1 MTINNADIIQ
11 AVLQEHQEPTK
22 GPSYNFKES
31 DIWEEISKL
40 NRAEQAELAL
50 AMVQA
55 YKHHMEQATNND
67 DGDAYGN
74 ASGIA
79 NVLLLI
85 LNRKLPFTADGVIDF
100 LVTCQDRNLRTW
112 YWYTPVKKLTRDY
125 LKDHVLTPELQAAI
139 EATCNSWSQLYG
151 DAPKAANQLRL
162 LISAETKTL
171 AVTPGE
177 PWSDAAKQTI
187 EALPETKQATW
198 IQLIEACSTASG
210 GKPTAKW
217 LKSAKPL
224 RQAVG
229 IDTFQQ
235 YLVEWCPL
243 VDQPRTQPLP
253 GWRGGDDVIQDKNA
267 DILKGLVWLCADQ
280 TEEELVR
287 ALGKLAVSAYRKIP
301 GIGPRCVKLGNAC
314 VWALGQ
320 MPTADAIGQL
330 ALLKVKVKFGTA
342 QKGIEKAL
350 TAAAERE
357 GLPREEIEE
366 LAVPTYGLSEVGVR
380 RETLGEFTAE
390 LMVTGTSSTVLR
402 WLKADGNVQ
411 KSVPKAVKDN
421 YGEDLKELKQAA
433 KDIQK
438 MLPAQRDRIE
448 AFYLQQK
455 TWGFTIWQERYVNHP
470 LVGTLARRILWQ
482 FEEDGKHAVG
492 FWFDRENGPPSSQ
505 NLGEVSAQSPPDLED
520 LGGQGKIA
528 NTTQTSLK
536 TNLVDLQGKPIDW
549 LTHKTRVSLWHPITA
564 TTETI
569 QAWRSWLVNHGI
581 QQPFKQ
587 AHREIYLLTAAE
599 ETTRVY
605 SNRFAAHI
613 IKQHQFNALCG
624 QRGWKNQL
632 RLMVDDD
639 YEPARLLLPKW
650 DLRAEF
656 WIEGIGDDYGSD
668 TTEAGTYLYLATD
681 QVRFYP
687 IDAASNFAHAGGGG
701 YGTYRNAPAEPIPL
715 SDIPALVLTE
725 VLRDVDLF
733 VGVASVGNDPNW
745 TDGGAEGRRQYYD
758 YWHDYSFGELSATAQ
773 TRRQVLENL
782 VPKLKKIASRCSF
795 QERFLVVRGDIR
807 TYKIHLGSGN
817 ILMEPNDQYLC
828 IVRAGKSAAD
838 KVFLPFEG
846 DKTLALILS
855 KAFLLAEDTK
865 ITDKTILSQINP

>member
-1 MTINNADIIQ
+1 MTTHHTDIIQ
-11 AVLQEHQEPTK
+11 AVFQEWQT
-22 GPSYNFKES
+22 GYLGSNFKQS
-31 DIWEEISKL
+31 ATWTKISKL
-40 NRAEQAELAL
+40 SRDEQAVLAIAIVRTYRQYL
-50 AMVQA
+50 ARYVD
-55 YKHHMEQATNND
+55 YG
-67 DGDAYGN
+67 DGDALLN
-74 ASGIA
+74 ARHMLD
-79 NVLLLI
+79 VLSLI
-85 LNRKLPFTADGVIDF
+85 LSRKLPFTAEHIIEILDASQQQQRHLWHWF
-100 LVTCQDRNLRTW
+100 
-112 YWYTPVKKLTRDY
+112 TPIKKLVRDY
-125 LKDHVLTPELQAAI
+125 LKDNELTPEVQTAVETLCDNWAQQYSDARKTA
-139 EATCNSWSQLYG
+139 SQL
-151 DAPKAANQLRL
+151 RM
-162 LISAETKTL
+162 LISAETETL
-171 AVTPGE
+171 AINPGE
-177 PWSDAAKQTI
+177 AWSDAAKQTI
-187 EALPETKQATW
+187 EALPEKEKSAW
-198 IQLIEACSTASG
+198 IKLIEACSAASG

-217 LKSAKPL
+217 LKLANPL
-224 RQAVG
+224 RKVVG
-229 IDTFQQ
+229 VDTFQQ
-235 YLVEWCPL
+235 YVLQWFVL

-253 GWRGGDDVIQDKNA
+253 GWRGGDDVIQEQNA

-280 TEEELVR
+280 AEVELAR
-287 ALGKLAVSAYRKIP
+287 TLGRLAVSAYRKIS

-320 MPTADAIGQL
+320 MPTEDAIGQL

-342 QKGIEKAL
+342 QKGIEKSL

-390 LMVTGTSSTVLR
+390 LVVTGTSSTALR
-402 WLKADGNVQ
+402 WIKPDGKLQ
-411 KSVPKAVKDN
+411 KSVPKVVKDN
-421 YGEDLKELKQAA
+421 YGEELKELKQAA

-455 TWGFTIWQERYVNHP
+455 TWDFGVWQERYVNHP

-482 FEEDGKHAVG
+482 FEDEGNHAVG
-492 FWFDRENGPPSSQ
+492 IW
-505 NLGEVSAQSPPDLED
+505 
-520 LGGQGKIA
+520 LGG
-528 NTTQTSLK
+528 T
-536 TNLVDLQGKPIDW
+536 LVNVTDTPIDW
-549 LTHKTRVSLWHPITA
+549 LTEKTQVSLWHPITA
-564 TTETI
+564 TADTI
-569 QAWRSWLVNHGI
+569 QAWREWLVSHEI

-656 WIEGIGDDYGSD
+656 WIEGIGDDYGTD
-668 TTEAGTYLYLATD
+668 TTEAGSYLYLATD

-687 IDAASNFAHAGGGG
+687 INAASNFAHAGGGG
-701 YGTYRNAPAEPIPL
+701 YGTYRNVPAEPIPL

-745 TDGGAEGRRQYYD
+745 TDGGAAGRRQYYD
-758 YWHDYSFGELSATAQ
+758 YWRDYSFGELSATAT

-782 VPKLKKIASRCSF
+782 VPKLKKIAGRCSF

-828 IVRAGKSAAD
+828 IVRSGKSAAD

-846 DKTLALILS
+846 DKTLAIILS

-865 ITDKTILSQINP
+865 ITDETILSQIGFGSALPTGDVT

>member
-1 MTINNADIIQ
+1 MAYDDLIQ
-11 AVLQEHQEPTK
+11 AILQEYKENDNHY
-22 GPSYNFKES
+22 SYNFRES
-31 DIWEEISKL
+31 GTWVEITKL
-40 NRAEQAELAL
+40 SRTEQVKLAI

-55 YKHHMEQATNND
+55 YRHFMERCIQAD
-67 DGDAYGN
+67 ERGMYRS
-74 ASGIA
+74 ASNIL
-79 NVLLLI
+79 NVLRLI
-85 LNRKLPFTADGVIDF
+85 LNRKLPFAVEHVIEF
-100 LVTCQDRNLRTW
+100 LEACRYERSQSWTW
-112 YWYTPVKKLTRDY
+112 PPLIKKLVRDY
-125 LKDHVLTPELQAAI
+125 LKDHELTPELQTAI
-139 EATCNSWSQLYG
+139 ETTSDNWEQGYGDIRKAASQLRMFI
-151 DAPKAANQLRL
+151 AT
-162 LISAETKTL
+162 ETKTL
-171 AVTPGE
+171 VILPGE
-177 PWSDAAKQTI
+177 AWSDVAKQTI
-187 EALPETKQATW
+187 ESLPEAEKSAW
-198 IQLIEACSTASG
+198 IQLIEACSTVSG

-217 LKSAKPL
+217 LKLTNPL
-224 RQAVG
+224 RKA
-229 IDTFQQ
+229 IDVDQFQQ
-235 YLVEWCPL
+235 QLLSWFAL
-243 VDQPRTQPLP
+243 MDQPCTQSLP
-253 GWRGGDDVIQDKNA
+253 RSDDNIIQDQNA

-280 TEEELVR
+280 TDVELTR
-287 ALGKLAVSAYRKIP
+287 ALGRLAVSAYRKIP

-314 VWALGQ
+314 VWTLGQ
-320 MPTADAIGQL
+320 MPTTDAIGQL

-342 QKGIEKAL
+342 QKGIEKSL

-366 LAVPTYGLSEVGVR
+366 LAVPTYGLSKVGMR
-380 RETLGEFTAE
+380 RESLGEFTAE
-390 LMVTGTSSTVLR
+390 LVVTGTSSTLLR
-402 WLKADGNVQ
+402 WIKPDGKVQ
-411 KSVPKAVKDN
+411 KSIPKTVKDN
-421 YGEDLKELKQAA
+421 YGDDLKELKQAA

-438 MLPAQRDRIE
+438 MLPAQRDRME

-455 TWGFTIWQERYVNHP
+455 TWDFLTWQERYVNHP

-482 FEEDGKHAVG
+482 FEDKENHTVG
-492 FWFDRENGPPSSQ
+492 IWFEG
-505 NLGEVSAQSPPDLED
+505 
-520 LGGQGKIA
+520 
-528 NTTQTSLK
+528 
-536 TNLVDLQGKPIDW
+536 NLVNQEGQTIDW
-549 LTHKTRVSLWHPITA
+549 LTDETRVSLWHPITA
-564 TTETI
+564 ITETI
-569 QAWRSWLVNHGI
+569 QTWREWLVTHEI

-599 ETTRVY
+599 ENTRVY

-632 RLMVDDD
+632 RLMVDDS

-656 WIEGIGDDYGSD
+656 WIEGIGDGYGTD
-668 TTEAGTYLYLATD
+668 TTEAGSYLYLATD
-681 QVRFYP
+681 QVRFYS
-687 IDAASNFAHAGGGG
+687 IDAASNYAHAGGGG
-701 YGTYRNAPAEPIPL
+701 YDYYGGITAEPIPL
-715 SDIPALVLTE
+715 EQIPALVLTE

-782 VPKLKKIASRCSF
+782 VPKLKKITSRCSF

-855 KAFLLAEDTK
+855 KAFLLADDTK
-865 ITDKTILSQINP
+865 ITDETILSQIHA